1 MKHSSKRLGLLIVS
15 LMLLILLT
23 GAIQSVIIPSAQAAT
38 DLPIYTDA
46 LTGGWADWSWSTT
59 RNFNAAAPVHSG
71 TASIAVTYT
80 DAWAGFYLHATS
92 PIATSGYTSLR
103 FYLHGGTTGGQQVR
117 VALNNDT
124 NHEVSLT
131 AQANSWT
138 QVDLPLTSLGNPT
151 TISELW
157 WQDASGGAQPTFYL
171 DDIQLIAGSGPP
183 LPTPVPGSGPSLS
196 VDAAADR
203 RPISPYI
210 YGMNFADE
218 TLAAELDLPVNRWG
232 GNATTR
238 YNWQNDTSN
247 RASDWFFENISNPD
261 PGTLPNDSSSD
272 RFVEQN
278 IGTGTGTIMTMPM
291 IGWTP
296 KQRSENHP
304 FDCGFKV
311 SKYGAQQAVDPYD
324 SDCGNGVA
332 PNGSNIT
339 GNNPA
344 DTSTAIDTTFVQ
356 DWITHLTDRYGT
368 ATGGGV
374 RFYNLDNE
382 PMLWN
387 STHRDVH
394 PAPVTYDELRD
405 RTIDYAAAIKAS
417 DPAAQTLG
425 PVLWGWTAYWYS
437 AADSAAGGSWWAT
450 RPDRMAHGDTPFV
463 AWYLQQ
469 MAAYEQQH
477 QLRLLDYLDLHYYPQ
492 ASGVS
497 LSPAGNAATQA
508 LRLRSTRS
516 LWDPTYADESWIA
529 GTEGGPAV
537 RLIPRMRDWVTAN
550 YPGTKL
556 ALTEYN
562 WGALDH
568 LNGALAQADVL
579 GIFGREGL
587 DLATLWAPPT
597 ATEPG
602 AFAFRM
608 YRNYDGS
615 GGKFGESGLQATSTD
630 QDQLAI
636 YAAQRAG
643 DFALTLMIINKSS
656 NELTSQ
662 VNLAGFNPASSGQV
676 YRYSAANL
684 NAIVR
689 QADQVS
695 GPAGFTATFPAA
707 SITLIVLPP
716 GSPPERGYLPL
727 ILKGQ

>member
-1 MKHSSKRLGLLIVS
+1 
-15 LMLLILLT
+15 
-23 GAIQSVIIPSAQAAT
+23 
-38 DLPIYTDA
+38 
-46 LTGGWADWSWSTT
+46 
-59 RNFNAAAPVHSG
+59 
-71 TASIAVTYT
+71 
-80 DAWAGFYLHATS
+80 
-92 PIATSGYTSLR
+92 
-103 FYLHGGTTGGQQVR
+103 
-117 VALNNDT
+117 
-124 NHEVSLT
+124 
-131 AQANSWT
+131 
-138 QVDLPLTSLGNPT
+138 
-151 TISELW
+151 
-157 WQDASGGAQPTFYL
+157 
-171 DDIQLIAGSGPP
+171 
-183 LPTPVPGSGPSLS
+183 
-196 VDAAADR
+196 
-203 RPISPYI
+203 
-210 YGMNFADE
+210 
-218 TLAAELDLPVNRWG
+218 
-232 GNATTR
+232 
-238 YNWQNDTSN
+238 
-247 RASDWFFENISNPD
+247 
-261 PGTLPNDSSSD
+261 
-272 RFVEQN
+272 
-278 IGTGTGTIMTMPM
+278 
-291 IGWTP
+291 
-296 KQRSENHP
+296 
-304 FDCGFKV
+304 
-311 SKYGAQQAVDPYD
+311 
-324 SDCGNGVA
+324 
-332 PNGSNIT
+332 
-339 GNNPA
+339 
-344 DTSTAIDTTFVQ
+344 
-356 DWITHLTDRYGT
+356 
-368 ATGGGV
+368 
-374 RFYNLDNE
+374 
-382 PMLWN
+382 
-387 STHRDVH
+387 
-394 PAPVTYDELRD
+394 
-405 RTIDYAAAIKAS
+405 
-417 DPAAQTLG
+417 
-425 PVLWGWTAYWYS
+425 S

-676 YRYSAANL
+676 YRYSATNL